1 MSSTSNAEN
10 LADTIE
16 QMREKYRVEREKRLR
31 PDGSDQF
38 IEVKDKFSYF
48 GKDPFVKEVA
58 NREPRNS
65 KAEVVAR
72 LNFLAKQLPDF
83 DTSGL

>member
-1 MSSTSNAEN
+1 MNGELMLRNWIVTMSSTSNAEN
-10 LADTIE
+10 LADAIE

-48 GKDPFVKEVA
+48 GKDPVRK
-58 NREPRNS
+58 RR
-65 KAEVVAR
+65 
-72 LNFLAKQLPDF
+72 
-83 DTSGL
+83 G